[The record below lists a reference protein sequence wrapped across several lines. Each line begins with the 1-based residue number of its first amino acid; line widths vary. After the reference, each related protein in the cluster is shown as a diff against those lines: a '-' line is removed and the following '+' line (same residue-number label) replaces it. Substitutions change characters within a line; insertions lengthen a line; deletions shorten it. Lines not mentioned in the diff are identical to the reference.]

1 MKPLNS
7 ESAQSTV
14 SGPVNDRIRAGRGV
28 GAGAGSAVGADVG
41 GGAGELAG
49 DAAGEP
55 AGDAAGEPAGEDVG
69 AAGDGLEGDGD
80 GNAVGA
86 PEDDGWPPIPR
97 TRLSRIAAS
106 TPMPATMA
114 VAFIRR
120 GSSSA
125 GIEPLLAA

>member
-1 MKPLNS
+1 
-7 ESAQSTV
+7 
-14 SGPVNDRIRAGRGV
+14 
-28 GAGAGSAVGADVG
+28 
-41 GGAGELAG
+41 
-49 DAAGEP
+49 
-55 AGDAAGEPAGEDVG
+55 VG
-69 AAGDGLEGDGD
+69 AAGDELEGDGD
-80 GNAVGA
+80 GNAVGE